1 MRPTITESLYDPKY
15 EHDACGVGFVANI
28 NGRREHRILAYA
40 LEALANLA
48 HRGALDAD
56 ASTGDGSGVL
66 TQLPLAFFQHEVE
79 RLHERLHKDT
89 DLGVGMIFMP
99 SGRDYQVGCRRLVEE
114 AAAQFDLLVL
124 GWRTVPINLSAL
136 GEKAGNTLP
145 KIEQILVS
153 RLSECDDLEFE
164 RRLFLARKVAESN
177 IRDRQISGFYIPSF
191 SSRTIVYKG
200 LLNAPDLGKFYLD
213 LQNPLYETALAIFH
227 QRYSTNTFPNW
238 QLAHPFRV
246 LAHNGEINTLSGNQI
261 WTRAREQELASPVWG
276 ERIELLKPIL
286 QPGGSDSACLDN
298 ALEMLQLS
306 GRDILHSV
314 MMLVPEVWENND
326 ELSPA
331 LKGFYRFHACL
342 NEPWD
347 GPAAL
352 VFSDGQYVGA
362 ALDRNGLRPARY
374 KIYDDGLMVLASE
387 VGVLPLDEKRV
398 TVKGRLGPGN
408 IIAIDTQAGKLLLDE
423 TIKARVAGRELYTE
437 WCKRQIFSLSDHAK
451 TFGQPTDNEASI
463 SDLTRRQITFGWDAE
478 ELREML
484 KPMAT
489 NGDEP
494 IGSMG
499 DDTPLAV
506 FSKRPRLLYDYFKQR
521 FAQVTNPPMDSIREK
536 IVMSVSTLLGRRL
549 SWLNESEAHAKL
561 VGIDSPF
568 LHNHELRALQNIA
581 DPALQSETIFCH
593 FDVDK
598 GVGQLEAALQS
609 ICAQAEH
616 AVDAGKTILVLSD
629 RRADETKV
637 SIPMLLAVGAVH
649 HHLIR
654 QGKRLRTSIVCES
667 GEARDVHQFACLIG
681 YGASAVN
688 PWLTIEIL
696 RQNVAAG
703 EYGSVAFEQALTN
716 FRHAIEH
723 GLMKVMAKMGI
734 STISSYRG
742 AQVFEAIGIS
752 REVID
757 QCFAGTSSA
766 IGGLRFRQI
775 AEDALRRH
783 HAAYG
788 AGEVPTLQEAGN
800 FRVAR
805 NGQGEFHATNPQ
817 VVTALHRFNKSASL
831 EDFAKYLEA
840 VERRVPVAPRD
851 LLRFKTTIPVSVEEV
866 ESIEK
871 IRRRFTTAGMS
882 LGALSPEAH
891 ECLAVA
897 MNSIG
902 GKSNSGEGGE
912 DTVRFKV
919 RPNGENANSAIK
931 QVASG
936 RFGVTPEY
944 LASAQE
950 LEIKMAQGS
959 KPGEGGQLPGHKVSP
974 LIAQLRHSVPG
985 VTLISPPPHHD
996 IYSIED
1002 LAQLIYDLKQ
1012 VNPRAKVCVKL
1023 VAVSG
1028 VGTIA
1033 AGVAKAY
1040 ADVILISGHDGGTG
1054 ASPLSSIKHAGC
1066 PFEFGIAEAHQTL
1079 MLNGLRSRVTLRTD
1093 GGLKTGRDIVLAA
1106 MLGAEEFNFGTAALI
1121 AAGCAMFR
1129 ICHTNRCPV
1138 GVATQDEELR
1148 KKYRGKPENVVAFFN
1163 GVAQEAR
1170 EILAQLGCRTLGDI
1184 VGRTDLLERRSLED
1198 FPEEIRGKVAS
1209 VNLDRLLYQVNATG
1223 ATSRIHTRERN
1234 ERFGDAALDDKI
1246 IADARP
1252 AFADRRQVELMYPID
1267 NTQRDIGTRLSGLI
1281 GYTFGDHGLPYGT
1294 IDITLRGSAG
1304 QSFGAFLANGVR
1316 LRLFGE
1322 ANDYVGK
1329 GMNGGEIILR
1339 PPEEC
1344 KLVWCENVLLGNTVM
1359 YGATGGRL
1367 FAAGMAGERFAVRN
1381 CGGVVVVE
1389 GVGDHG
1395 CEYMTA
1401 GKVVVL
1407 GRTGR
1412 NFAAGMSGGLAY
1424 VFDPQNVF
1432 SKHCNLAM
1440 VSLERLAEP
1449 DEIKQVQALIYAHL
1463 ERTESP
1469 RAGEILRHW
1478 PETVRQ
1484 FWRITP
1490 RPVPAKPADK
1500 PVPTLVEGHPKSVTV
1515 DGSKQPV
1522 AKLVISNKVDEAMH
1536 GNIDR
1541 KN

>member
-1 MRPTITESLYDPKY
+1 MPPATTPSLYDPKF

-28 NGRREHRILAYA
+28 NGRREHRILACA
-40 LEALANLA
+40 LQALANLA

-66 TQLPLAFFQHEVE
+66 AQLPHPFFRREMERCGGTLRSDSDLA
-79 RLHERLHKDT
+79 
-89 DLGVGMIFMP
+89 VGMVFLP
-99 SGRDYQVGCRRLVEE
+99 HDSRQAEDCRRGIEQAV
-114 AAAQFDLLVL
+114 ATFDLNLL
-124 GWRTVPINLSAL
+124 GWRPVPINLSAL
-136 GEKAGNTLP
+136 GQKAGNTLP

-153 RLSECDDLEFE
+153 RPEGCDDGEFE
-164 RRLFLARKVAESN
+164 RRLFLARKTAEN
-177 IRDRQISGFYIPSF
+177 RIRDQKIPGFYIPSF

-200 LLNAPDLGKFYLD
+200 LLNAPDLGRFYRD
-213 LQNPLYETALAIFH
+213 LQDPLFETALAIFH

-246 LAHNGEINTLSGNQI
+246 LAHNGEINTLPGNQI

-276 ERIELLKPIL
+276 DRIDLLKPIL
-286 QPGGSDSACLDN
+286 QPDGSDSANLDN
-298 ALEMLQLS
+298 VLEVLQLS

-314 MMLVPEVWENND
+314 MMLVPEAWENND
-326 ELSPA
+326 DLPPA

-352 VFSDGQYVGA
+352 VFSDGRYIGA

-387 VGVLPLDEKRV
+387 AGVLPLDEKRV
-398 TVKGRLGPGN
+398 TVKGRLGPGE
-408 IIAIDTQAGKLLLDE
+408 IIAIDTQTGKLLLDE
-423 TIKARVAGRELYTE
+423 TIKARVAGRKPYAE
-437 WCKRQIFSLSDHAK
+437 WCRRQIFPLSSHAVN
-451 TFGQPTDNEASI
+451 FALPANGEADVP
-463 SDLTRRQITFGWDAE
+463 DLTRRHILFGWDAE

-484 KPMAT
+484 KPMVT

-536 IVMSVSTLLGRRL
+536 IVMSLTTLLGRRR
-549 SWLNESEAHAKL
+549 SWLTESEAHAKL
-561 VGIDSPF
+561 VELDSPF
-568 LHNHELRALQNIA
+568 LCDHELQALRNIA
-581 DPALQSETIFCH
+581 DPAFRSETIYCH
-593 FDVDK
+593 FNADQ
-598 GVGQLEAALQS
+598 GAEQLETALQA
-609 ICAQAEH
+609 ICAQAER

-629 RRADETKV
+629 RQADETKV
-637 SIPMLLAVGAVH
+637 PVPMLLAAGAVH
-649 HHLIR
+649 HHLLR
-654 QGKRLRTSIVCES
+654 RGKRLRASIVCES
-667 GEARDVHQFACLIG
+667 GEVRDVHQFACLIG
-681 YGASAVN
+681 YGASAVH
-688 PWLTIEIL
+688 PWLTIETI
-696 RQNVAAG
+696 RQKVAAG
-703 EYGSVAFEQALTN
+703 EWGELTFAQALAN
-716 FRHAIEH
+716 FRNAIEH

-742 AQVFEAIGIS
+742 AQVFEAIGVS
-752 REVID
+752 SEVID
-757 QCFAGTSSA
+757 RCFHGTTSA
-766 IGGLRFRQI
+766 IGGVTFRQI

-783 HAAYG
+783 RAAYG
-788 AGEVPTLQEAGN
+788 PPEAPALEEGGN

-805 NGQGEFHATNPQ
+805 NGQGEFHATNLQ
-817 VVTALHRFNKSASL
+817 VVTALHRFTKTGSF
-831 EDFAKYLEA
+831 EEFAKYLET

-851 LLRFKTTIPVSVEEV
+851 LLKFKTTTPIPLEEV
-866 ESIEK
+866 EPIEK

-891 ECLAVA
+891 ECLAIA

-912 DTVRFKV
+912 DPARYKV
-919 RPNGENANSAIK
+919 RPNGQNANSAIK

-974 LIAQLRHSVPG
+974 LIAKLRHSVPG

-1012 VNPRAKVCVKL
+1012 ANPRAKICVKL
-1023 VAVSG
+1023 VAESG

-1033 AGVAKAY
+1033 AGVAKAA
-1040 ADVILISGHDGGTG
+1040 ADIILISGHDGGTG

-1079 MLNGLRSRVTLRTD
+1079 RLNGLRSRVTLRTD

-1106 MLGAEEFNFGTAALI
+1106 ILGAQEFNFGTAALI

-1163 GVAQEAR
+1163 GVAQEVR
-1170 EILAQLGCRTLGDI
+1170 EILARLGCRTLNEVI
-1184 VGRTDLLERRSLED
+1184 GRTDLLERRPLED
-1198 FPEEIRGKVAS
+1198 FPEEIRGKIAS
-1209 VNLDRLLYQVNATG
+1209 VNLDRLLYQVEATD
-1223 ATSRIHTRERN
+1223 TIPPSHPRNRN
-1234 ERFGDAALDDKI
+1234 ERFGDAAWDDKI

-1252 AFADRRQVELMYPID
+1252 ALLEGRPVRLTYFIN
-1267 NTQRDIGTRLSGLI
+1267 NTQRSLGTHLSGRIAQL
-1281 GYTFGDHGLPYGT
+1281 FGDRGLPDGT
-1294 IDITLRGSAG
+1294 IDITLHGSAG

-1339 PPEEC
+1339 PADDC
-1344 KLVWCENVLLGNTVM
+1344 KLIWSENVLLGNTVM

-1367 FAAGMAGERFAVRN
+1367 FAAGLAGERFAVRN
-1381 CGGVVVVE
+1381 CGGVAVVE

-1401 GKVVVL
+1401 GIVVVL

-1412 NFAAGMSGGLAY
+1412 NFAAGMSGGRAY
-1424 VFDPQNVF
+1424 VFDPQNDF
-1432 SKHCNLAM
+1432 PARCHRAM
-1440 VSLERLAEP
+1440 VAWERLSDPVEV
-1449 DEIKQVQALIYAHL
+1449 QRLQALIQAHG
-1463 ERTESP
+1463 EKTGSP
-1469 RAGEILRHW
+1469 RAADILRHW
-1478 PETVRQ
+1478 PETVKH
-1484 FWRITP
+1484 FWRVVP
-1490 RPVPAKPADK
+1490 RAAPIPSEPAR
-1500 PVPTLVEGHPKSVTV
+1500 LLERVEAKASALV
-1515 DGSKQPV
+1515 DGVGGDV
-1522 AKLVISNKVDEAMH
+1522 ALLVVQTKKI
-1536 GNIDR
+1536 R
-1541 KN
+1541 

>member
-1 MRPTITESLYDPKY
+1 MYPKTTQSLYDPKH

-40 LEALANLA
+40 LQALGNLA

-66 TQLPLAFFQHEVE
+66 TQLPHMLFRREVE
-79 RLHERLHKDT
+79 KLGGKLRKDS
-89 DLGVGMIFMP
+89 DLAVGMVFM
-99 SGRDYQVGCRRLVEE
+99 SHGKRYQNRSRRIVET
-114 AAAQFDLLVL
+114 AAIKFDLHVF
-124 GWRTVPINLSAL
+124 GWRTVPINLGAL

-145 KIEQILVS
+145 KIQQILIG
-153 RLSECDDLEFE
+153 RPDGCDDMEFE
-164 RRLFLARKVAESN
+164 RRLFLTRKTAERRVCDEK
-177 IRDRQISGFYIPSF
+177 IPGFYIPSF

-200 LLNAPDLGKFYLD
+200 LFNAPQLAKFYPD
-213 LQNPLYETALAIFH
+213 LEDPLYVTALAVFH

-238 QLAHPFRV
+238 QLAHPFRM
-246 LAHNGEINTLSGNQI
+246 LAHNGEINTLSGNKI

-298 ALEMLQLS
+298 VLEVLQLS

-314 MMLVPEVWENND
+314 MMLAPEAWENQD
-326 ELSPA
+326 DLPA
-331 LKGFYRFHACL
+331 SLQGFYRFHAGL

-352 VFSDGQYVGA
+352 IFSDGHYVGA

-374 KIYDDGLMVLASE
+374 KIYDDGLMVLGSE
-387 VGVLPLDEKRV
+387 AGLLPLDETKVV
-398 TVKGRLGPGN
+398 TKGRLGPGQ

-423 TIKARVAGRELYTE
+423 TIKARVAGRQPYAE
-437 WCKRQIFSLSDHAK
+437 WCRRQNFSLSDYAVSFALQPRDK
-451 TFGQPTDNEASI
+451 TDAQH
-463 SDLTRRQITFGWDAE
+463 LTRRQIAFGWDSE
-478 ELREML
+478 ELCEML
-484 KPMAT
+484 KPMVMS
-489 NGDEP
+489 GEEP

-506 FSKRPRLLYDYFKQR
+506 FSKQPRLLYDYLKQR
-521 FAQVTNPPMDSIREK
+521 FAQVTNPPMDSVREK
-536 IVMSVSTLLGRRL
+536 IVMSLSTYLGRRR
-549 SWLNESEAHAKL
+549 SWLTESEAHAKL
-561 VGIDSPF
+561 LRIDSPF
-568 LHNHELRALQNIA
+568 LLDHELKAVQNIA
-581 DPALQSETIFCH
+581 DPAFQGETIFCD
-593 FDVDK
+593 FTAQDSADN
-598 GVGQLEAALQS
+598 LETVLQS
-609 ICAQAEH
+609 ICVQAER
-616 AVDAGKTILVLSD
+616 AVDAGRTILVLSD
-629 RRADETKV
+629 RRTDAAKV
-637 SIPMLLAVGAVH
+637 PIPMLLAVGAVH
-649 HHLIR
+649 HHLMR
-654 QGKRLRTSIVCES
+654 HGKRLRASIVCET
-667 GEARDVHQFACLIG
+667 GEARDVHHFACLIG

-688 PWLTIEIL
+688 PYLAIETI
-696 RQNVAAG
+696 RKNVESG
-703 EYGSVAFEQALTN
+703 EYGNLTFDEALTN
-716 FRHAIEH
+716 LRRVIES
-723 GLMKVMAKMGI
+723 GLLKVMAKMGI

-742 AQVFEAIGIS
+742 AQVFEAIGLS
-752 REVID
+752 GEVIER
-757 QCFAGTSSA
+757 CFHGTPSPIS
-766 IGGLRFRQI
+766 GLTFRQI
-775 AEDALRRH
+775 GEDALRRH
-783 HAAYG
+783 HAAYD
-788 AGEVPTLQEAGN
+788 APETATLEEGGHY
-800 FRVAR
+800 RVAR
-805 NGQGEFHATNPQ
+805 GGQGEFHATNPQ
-817 VVTALHRFNKSASL
+817 VVTALHRFNKTGKP
-831 EDFAKYLEA
+831 EEFFKYLEA
-840 VERRVPVAPRD
+840 VEQRVPVAPRD
-851 LLRFKTTIPVSVEEV
+851 LLRFKTKTSVPLDEV
-866 ESIEK
+866 EPVEK

-891 ECLAVA
+891 ECLAIA

-912 DTVRFKV
+912 DSARFKV

-1023 VAVSG
+1023 VAESG

-1054 ASPLSSIKHAGC
+1054 ASPLSSIKHAGS
-1066 PFEFGIAEAHQTL
+1066 PFEIGIAEAHQTL
-1079 MLNGLRSRVTLRTD
+1079 MLNDLRSRVVLRTD
-1093 GGLKTGRDIVLAA
+1093 GGLKTGRDIVMAA
-1106 MLGAEEFNFGTAALI
+1106 ILGAEEFNFGTAALI

-1163 GVAQEAR
+1163 GVAQEVR
-1170 EILAQLGCRTLGDI
+1170 EILAQLGCRTLDEIIGS
-1184 VGRTDLLERRSLED
+1184 TDLVERRPLED
-1198 FPEEIRGKVAS
+1198 FPEEIRGKIAS
-1209 VNLDRLLYQVNATG
+1209 VNLDKLLYQVNTTG
-1223 ATSRIHTRERN
+1223 TASRIHTRERN

-1252 AFADRRQVELMYPID
+1252 ALTDNGRVKLAYQVD

-1281 GYTFGDHGLPYGT
+1281 GYTFGDRGLPEGA
-1294 IDITLRGSAG
+1294 IDITLNGSAG

-1329 GMNGGEIILR
+1329 GMNGGEIIIR
-1339 PPEEC
+1339 PPDGC
-1344 KLVWCENVLLGNTVM
+1344 KLVWAENILMGNTVM

-1381 CGGVVVVE
+1381 CGGVAVVE

-1401 GKVVVL
+1401 GTIMVL

-1424 VFDPQNVF
+1424 VFDPKNIF
-1432 SKHCNLAM
+1432 PKCCNPAM
-1440 VSLERLAEP
+1440 VIMERLSDPE
-1449 DEIKQVQALIYAHL
+1449 DSKRVQALIHAHL
-1463 ERTESP
+1463 ENTESP

-1478 PETVRQ
+1478 DEMAKQ
-1484 FWRITP
+1484 FWRVSP
-1490 RPVPAKPADK
+1490 RPVKATPAKKVAAVPMAGLPKPA
-1500 PVPTLVEGHPKSVTV
+1500 TV
-1515 DGSKQPV
+1515 DGFESGVAQLASKT
-1522 AKLVISNKVDEAMH
+1522 D
-1536 GNIDR
+1536 
-1541 KN
+1541 

>member
-1 MRPTITESLYDPKY
+1 MYPRTIQSLYDPKF
-15 EHDACGVGFVANI
+15 EHDACGVGFIANI

-40 LEALANLA
+40 LQALGNLA

-66 TQLPLAFFQHEVE
+66 TQLPHALFRREVE
-79 RLHERLHKDT
+79 KLGGKLRKDS
-89 DLGVGMIFMP
+89 DLAVGMVFM
-99 SGRDYQVGCRRLVEE
+99 SHGKRYQTRSRRLVEE
-114 AAAQFDLLVL
+114 AAAKFDLHVF
-124 GWRTVPINLSAL
+124 GWRTVPINLGAL

-145 KIEQILVS
+145 KIQQIIVG
-153 RLSECDDLEFE
+153 RPDGCDNMEFE
-164 RRLFLARKVAESN
+164 RRLFLARKTAESDV
-177 IRDRQISGFYIPSF
+177 RDRKIPGFYIPSF

-200 LLNAPDLGKFYLD
+200 LLNAPDLAKFYPD
-213 LQNPLYETALAIFH
+213 LQDPFYETALAIFH

-246 LAHNGEINTLSGNQI
+246 LAHNGEINTLSGNEI

-276 ERIELLKPIL
+276 DWIELLKPIL
-286 QPGGSDSACLDN
+286 QSGGSDSACLDN
-298 ALEMLQLS
+298 ALEVLQLS

-314 MMLVPEVWENND
+314 MMLVPEAWEKSED
-326 ELSPA
+326 LSPA
-331 LKGFYRFHACL
+331 LKGFYQFHTCL

-352 VFSDGQYVGA
+352 VFSDGHYVGA

-374 KIYDDGLMVLASE
+374 KIYEDGLMVLASE
-387 VGVLPLDEKRV
+387 AGTLPLDEKRV
-398 TVKGRLGPGN
+398 TVKGRLGPGK

-423 TIKARVAGRELYTE
+423 TIKARVAGRKPYAE
-437 WCKRQIFSLSDHAK
+437 WCRQQILSLSDYAISF
-451 TFGQPTDNEASI
+451 TLQPGAETTAPNWM
-463 SDLTRRQITFGWDAE
+463 RRQIAFGWDNE

-484 KPMAT
+484 KPMVIS
-489 NGDEP
+489 GEEP

-499 DDTPLAV
+499 DDTPLAI
-506 FSKRPRLLYDYFKQR
+506 FSKQPRLLYDYFKQR

-536 IVMSVSTLLGRRL
+536 IVMSLSTCMGRRR
-549 SWLNESEAHAKL
+549 SWLTESEAHAKL
-561 VGIDSPF
+561 IGLDSPF
-568 LHNHELRALQNIA
+568 LLDYELKALQNIG
-581 DPALQSETIFCH
+581 DPAFRSETIFCH
-593 FDVDK
+593 FSATEGADH
-598 GVGQLEAALQS
+598 LEVALQS
-609 ICAQAEH
+609 ICAQAER
-616 AVDAGKTILVLSD
+616 AVDAGQTILVLSD
-629 RRADETKV
+629 RLADETKV
-637 SIPMLLAVGAVH
+637 PAPMLLAVGAVH
-649 HHLIR
+649 HHLMR
-654 QGKRLRTSIVCES
+654 QGKRLRVSIVCES

-688 PWLTIEIL
+688 PWLTIAML
-696 RQNVAAG
+696 RQNAAVG
-703 EYGSVAFEQALTN
+703 EYGNLMFEQALAN
-716 FRHAIEH
+716 FRSAIEH

-742 AQVFEAIGIS
+742 AQVFEAIGLS
-752 REVID
+752 AEVID
-757 QCFAGTSSA
+757 RCFHGTASPIS
-766 IGGLRFRQI
+766 GLTFRQI

-783 HAAYG
+783 QTAYG
-788 AGEVPTLQEAGN
+788 TPETPMLKDGGHY
-800 FRVAR
+800 RVAR
-805 NGQGEFHATNPQ
+805 GGQGEFHATNPQ
-817 VVTALHRFNKSASL
+817 VVTALHRFNKTGSF
-831 EDFAKYLEA
+831 EEFAKYLES

-851 LLRFKTTIPVSVEEV
+851 LLRFKSKTPVPVNEV
-866 ESIEK
+866 ESVEK

-891 ECLAVA
+891 ECLAIA

-912 DTVRFKV
+912 DSARFKI
-919 RPNGENANSAIK
+919 RLNGQNANSAIK

-1023 VAVSG
+1023 VAESG

-1054 ASPLSSIKHAGC
+1054 ASPLSSIKHAGS
-1066 PFEFGIAEAHQTL
+1066 PFEIGIAEAHQTL
-1079 MLNGLRSRVTLRTD
+1079 MLNNLRSRVVLRTD
-1093 GGLKTGRDIVLAA
+1093 GGLKTGRDIVMAA
-1106 MLGAEEFNFGTAALI
+1106 ILGAEEFNFGTAALI

-1163 GVAQEAR
+1163 GVAQEVR
-1170 EILAQLGCRTLGDI
+1170 EILAQLGCRTLNEAI
-1184 VGRTDLLERRSLED
+1184 GRTDLVERRPLED
-1198 FPEEIRGKVAS
+1198 FPEEIRGKIAS
-1209 VNLDRLLYQVNATG
+1209 VNLDRLLCQVDTTG
-1223 ATSRIHTRERN
+1223 TASRIHTRERN

-1246 IADARP
+1246 IADTRP
-1252 AFADRRQVELMYPID
+1252 ALADKGRVKLAYRVD

-1281 GYTFGDHGLPYGT
+1281 GYTFGDRGLPEGA
-1294 IDITLRGSAG
+1294 IDITLHGSAG

-1329 GMNGGEIILR
+1329 GMSGGEIIIR
-1339 PPEEC
+1339 PPDNC
-1344 KLVWCENVLLGNTVM
+1344 KLVWAENILMGNTVM
-1359 YGATGGRL
+1359 Y
-1367 FAAGMAGERFAVRN
+1367 
-1381 CGGVVVVE
+1381 
-1389 GVGDHG
+1389 
-1395 CEYMTA
+1395 
-1401 GKVVVL
+1401 
-1407 GRTGR
+1407 
-1412 NFAAGMSGGLAY
+1412 
-1424 VFDPQNVF
+1424 
-1432 SKHCNLAM
+1432 
-1440 VSLERLAEP
+1440 
-1449 DEIKQVQALIYAHL
+1449 
-1463 ERTESP
+1463 
-1469 RAGEILRHW
+1469 
-1478 PETVRQ
+1478 
-1484 FWRITP
+1484 
-1490 RPVPAKPADK
+1490 
-1500 PVPTLVEGHPKSVTV
+1500 
-1515 DGSKQPV
+1515 
-1522 AKLVISNKVDEAMH
+1522 
-1536 GNIDR
+1536 
-1541 KN
+1541 

>member
-1 MRPTITESLYDPKY
+1 MNKMQPTTQSLYDPKF

-40 LEALANLA
+40 LQALANLA

-66 TQLPLAFFQHEVE
+66 TQLPHGFFRRDVE
-79 RLHERLHKDT
+79 RLHGRPRKDT
-89 DLGVGMIFMP
+89 DLGVGMVFMP
-99 SGRDYQVGCRRLVEE
+99 NSRGYGVGCRRLVEQ
-114 AAAQFDLLVL
+114 AAIRFDLHIL
-124 GWRTVPINLSAL
+124 GWRAVPINLSAL

-153 RLSECDDLEFE
+153 RPDGCDDMEFE
-164 RRLFLARKVAESN
+164 RRLFLARKIAEDSVH
-177 IRDRQISGFYIPSF
+177 DRRIPGFYIPSF

-213 LQNPLYETALAIFH
+213 LQDPLFETALAIFH

-261 WTRAREQELASPVWG
+261 WTRAREQELASLVWG
-276 ERIELLKPIL
+276 DRIDLLKPIL
-286 QPGGSDSACLDN
+286 QPGGSDSANLDN
-298 ALEMLQLS
+298 VLEVLQLS
-306 GRDILHSV
+306 GRDILHSI
-314 MMLVPEVWENND
+314 MMLVPEAWENND
-326 ELSPA
+326 DLSLA

-352 VFSDGQYVGA
+352 IFSDGHYVGA

-387 VGVLPLDEKRV
+387 AGVLPLDEKRV
-398 TVKGRLGPGN
+398 TVKGRLGPGK

-423 TIKARVAGRELYTE
+423 TIKARVAGRQPYAE
-437 WCKRQIFSLSDHAK
+437 WCHRQIFSLSSHAK
-451 TFGQPTDNEASI
+451 NFAQSTEGEPSI
-463 SDLTRRQITFGWDAE
+463 PNLTRRQMAFGWDAE

-484 KPMAT
+484 KPMVT

-536 IVMSVSTLLGRRL
+536 IVMSLSTYLGRRR
-549 SWLNESEAHAKL
+549 SWLTESEAHAKL

-568 LHNHELRALQNIA
+568 LCDHELKALQNIA
-581 DPALQSETIFCH
+581 DPAFRSETIYCH
-593 FDVDK
+593 FDADK
-598 GVGQLEAALQS
+598 GVGQLEAALRS
-609 ICAQAEH
+609 ICSQAER
-616 AVDAGKTILVLSD
+616 AMDTGKTILVLSD
-629 RRADETKV
+629 RQADETKV
-637 SIPMLLAVGAVH
+637 PVPMLLAVGAVH
-649 HHLIR
+649 HHLLR
-654 QGKRLRTSIVCES
+654 RGKRLRASIVCES
-667 GEARDVHQFACLIG
+667 GEVRDVHQFACLIG
-681 YGASAVN
+681 YGASAVH
-688 PWLTIEIL
+688 PWLTIETI
-696 RQNVAAG
+696 RQSVAAG
-703 EYGSVAFEQALTN
+703 EYGYLTFEQAQAT
-716 FRHAIEH
+716 FRDAIEH
-723 GLMKVMAKMGI
+723 GLMKVTAKMGI

-742 AQVFEAIGIS
+742 AQVFEAIGVS
-752 REVID
+752 SEVID
-757 QCFAGTSSA
+757 RCFHGTTSA
-766 IGGLRFRQI
+766 IGGLTFKQI

-788 AGEVPTLQEAGN
+788 TTEAPALEEGGN
-800 FRVAR
+800 YRVAR

-817 VVTALHRFNKSASL
+817 VVTALHRFNKTGSL
-831 EDFAKYLEA
+831 EEFSKYLEA

-851 LLRFKTTIPVSVEEV
+851 LLQFKTKTPVPLEEV
-866 ESIEK
+866 EPIEQ

-891 ECLAVA
+891 ECLAIA

-912 DTVRFKV
+912 DSTRYKV
-919 RPNGENANSAIK
+919 RPNGQNANSAIK

-950 LEIKMAQGS
+950 VEIKMAQGS

-1023 VAVSG
+1023 VAESG

-1106 MLGAEEFNFGTAALI
+1106 ILGAEEFNFGTAALI

-1148 KKYRGKPENVVAFFN
+1148 KKYRGKPENVVNFFN
-1163 GVAQEAR
+1163 GLAQEVR
-1170 EILAQLGCRTLGDI
+1170 EILAQLGCRTLNEVI
-1184 VGRTDLLERRSLED
+1184 GRTDLLERRPLED
-1198 FPEEIRGKVAS
+1198 FPDEIRGKIAS
-1209 VNLDRLLYQVNATG
+1209 VNLDKLLYQVDATG
-1223 ATSRIHTRERN
+1223 STPRIHTRERN

-1252 AFADRRQVELMYPID
+1252 ALTDRRRVDLFYPVD

-1281 GYTFGDHGLPYGT
+1281 GYTFGDRGLPDGM
-1294 IDITLRGSAG
+1294 IDITLHGSAG

-1339 PPEEC
+1339 PADDC
-1344 KLVWCENVLLGNTVM
+1344 KLIWSENVLLGNTVM

-1381 CGGVVVVE
+1381 CGGVAVVE

-1401 GKVVVL
+1401 GTVVVL

-1412 NFAAGMSGGLAY
+1412 NLAAGMSGGMAY

-1432 SKHCNLAM
+1432 HKHSNPAM
-1440 VSLERLAEP
+1440 VSPERLS
-1449 DEIKQVQALIYAHL
+1449 DLNEIKRLQELIYAHL
-1463 ERTESP
+1463 ENTKSP

-1478 PETVRQ
+1478 PEAVKH
-1484 FWRITP
+1484 FWRVVP
-1490 RPVPAKPADK
+1490 HPAPAKPGER
-1500 PVPTLVEGHPKSVTV
+1500 PTLPLVKSQPKTAPV
-1515 DGSKQPV
+1515 DGVVRHV
-1522 AKLVISNKVDEAMH
+1522 AQLAVQTK
-1536 GNIDR
+1536 
-1541 KN
+1541 

>member
-1 MRPTITESLYDPKY
+1 MKMQPTTTQSLYDPKF

-28 NGRREHRILAYA
+28 NGRHEHRILAYA

-66 TQLPLAFFQHEVE
+66 TQLPHSLFQCDVE
-79 RLHERLHKDT
+79 RLHGRFRKET
-89 DLGVGMIFMP
+89 DLGVGMVFMP
-99 SGRDYQVGCRRLVEE
+99 NSRGYQVSCRHLVEQ
-114 AAAQFDLLVL
+114 AVARFDLHVL
-124 GWRTVPINLSAL
+124 GWRTVPINLGAL

-145 KIEQILVS
+145 KIEQILVG
-153 RLSECDDLEFE
+153 RPDGCDDLEFE
-164 RRLFLARKVAESN
+164 RRLLLARKVAESAV
-177 IRDRQISGFYIPSF
+177 RDRRFPGFYIPSF

-200 LLNAPDLGKFYLD
+200 LLNAPDLGKFYFD
-213 LQNPLYETALAIFH
+213 LQDPLYETALAVFH

-246 LAHNGEINTLSGNQI
+246 LAHNGEINTLSGNLI
-261 WTRAREQELASPVWG
+261 WTRAREQELTSPEWADQV
-276 ERIELLKPIL
+276 ELLKPIL
-286 QPGGSDSACLDN
+286 QPNGSDSACLDN
-298 ALEMLQLS
+298 VLEVLQLS

-314 MMLVPEVWENND
+314 MMLMPEAWEQND
-326 ELSPA
+326 DLLPA
-331 LKGFYRFHACL
+331 LKGFYRYHACL

-352 VFSDGQYVGA
+352 VFSDGHYVGA

-387 VGVLPLDEKRV
+387 AGVLPLDEKHV
-398 TVKGRLGPGN
+398 TVKGQLGPGK
-408 IIAIDTQAGKLLLDE
+408 IIAIDTQAGRLLLNE
-423 TIKARVAGRELYTE
+423 TIKARVTGREPYAE
-437 WCKRQIFSLSDHAK
+437 WCQRQILSLSNHAK
-451 TFGQPTDNEASI
+451 NFAQQQSEPVVPN
-463 SDLTRRQITFGWDAE
+463 LTRQQVVFGWDAE

-484 KPMAT
+484 KPMVT

-536 IVMSVSTLLGRRL
+536 IVMSLTTLLGRRR
-549 SWLNESEAHAKL
+549 SWLTESEAHAKL
-561 VGIDSPF
+561 IELASPF
-568 LHNHELRALQNIA
+568 LDDQEFAALRTIP
-581 DPALQSETIFCH
+581 DPAFQSETIFCH
-593 FDVDK
+593 FNADQGAK
-598 GVGQLEAALQS
+598 QLETALRA
-609 ICAQAEH
+609 ICAQAER
-616 AVDAGKTILVLSD
+616 AVDAGKTILILSD
-629 RRADETKV
+629 RQTDETKV
-637 SIPMLLAVGAVH
+637 PVPMLLAVGAVH
-649 HHLIR
+649 HHLLR
-654 QGKRLRTSIVCES
+654 QGKRLRASIVCES

-681 YGASAVN
+681 YGASAIN
-688 PWLTIEIL
+688 PWLTLAII
-696 RQNVAAG
+696 RQNAAAG
-703 EYGSVAFEQALTN
+703 EYGSLTFEQVLAN
-716 FRHAIEH
+716 FRKATEH

-734 STISSYRG
+734 SSIGSYRG
-742 AQVFEAIGIS
+742 AQVFEAIGVS
-752 REVID
+752 HEVID
-757 QCFAGTSSA
+757 HCFHGTTSA
-766 IGGLRFRQI
+766 ISGLTFPQI

-783 HAAYG
+783 RAAYATPETPPLEEG
-788 AGEVPTLQEAGN
+788 GN

-805 NGQGEFHATNPQ
+805 GGQGEFHATNPQ
-817 VVTALHRFNKSASL
+817 VVTALHRFNKSATL

-851 LLRFKTTIPVSVEEV
+851 LLRFKTWTPVPLEEV
-866 ESIEK
+866 EPIEK

-891 ECLAVA
+891 ECLAIA

-912 DTVRFKV
+912 DPARYKV
-919 RPNGENANSAIK
+919 RSNGQNANSAIK

-959 KPGEGGQLPGHKVSP
+959 KPGEGGQLPGHKVSS

-1023 VAVSG
+1023 VAESG

-1163 GVAQEAR
+1163 GVAQEVR
-1170 EILAQLGCRTLGDI
+1170 EILAQLGCHTLDEI
-1184 VGRTDLLERRSLED
+1184 IGRTDLLERRPLED
-1198 FPEEIRGKVAS
+1198 FPEEVRGKIAS
-1209 VNLDRLLYQVNATG
+1209 VNLDRLLYQVDAIG
-1223 ATSRIHTRERN
+1223 SAPRIHTRERN

-1246 IADARP
+1246 ITDARP
-1252 AFADRRQVELMYPID
+1252 ALADRRRVELVYPVD

-1281 GYTFGDHGLPYGT
+1281 GYTFGDRGLPDGT
-1294 IDITLRGSAG
+1294 IDITLHGSAG
-1304 QSFGAFLANGVR
+1304 QSLGAFLANGVR

-1329 GMNGGEIILR
+1329 GMNGGEIVLR
-1339 PPEEC
+1339 PPEDC
-1344 KLVWCENVLLGNTVM
+1344 NLVWSENVLLGNTVL
-1359 YGATGGRL
+1359 YGATGGRF
-1367 FAAGMAGERFAVRN
+1367 FAAGVAGERFAVRN
-1381 CGGVVVVE
+1381 CGAVAVVE
-1389 GVGDHG
+1389 GVGNHG

-1401 GKVVVL
+1401 GTVVVL

-1432 SKHCNLAM
+1432 PRQCNRAM
-1440 VSLERLAEP
+1440 VELERLSQP
-1449 DEIKQVQALIYAHL
+1449 DEIKRLQSLIYSHL
-1463 ERTESP
+1463 ENTESP
-1469 RAGEILRHW
+1469 RADEILRHW
-1478 PETVRQ
+1478 PEAVKH
-1484 FWRITP
+1484 FWCVIP
-1490 RPVPAKPADK
+1490 RPAQVKPADK
-1500 PVPTLVEGHPKSVTV
+1500 PNLPSVESRPKQATV
-1515 DGSKQPV
+1515 DGFERRV
-1522 AKLVISNKVDEAMH
+1522 AQLEA
-1536 GNIDR
+1536 R
-1541 KN
+1541 TK

>member
-1 MRPTITESLYDPKY
+1 MKQMQPTTTQSLYDPKL
-15 EHDACGVGFVANI
+15 EHDACGVGFVANV
-28 NGRREHRILAYA
+28 NGQREHRILAYA
-40 LEALANLA
+40 LQALGNLA

-66 TQLPLAFFQHEVE
+66 TQLPHALFRRDVE
-79 RLHERLHKDT
+79 RLHGRLRKEI
-89 DLGVGMIFMP
+89 DLGVGMVFMP
-99 SGRDYQVGCRRLVEE
+99 NSRGYQVGCRRLVEE
-114 AAAQFDLLVL
+114 AVARFDLHIL
-124 GWRTVPINLSAL
+124 GWRAVPINLGAL

-145 KIEQILVS
+145 KIQQILVG
-153 RLSECDDLEFE
+153 RPDGCDDIEFE

-177 IRDRQISGFYIPSF
+177 IRDRKIPGFYIPSF

-200 LLNAPDLGKFYLD
+200 LLNAPDLGKFYPD
-213 LQNPLYETALAIFH
+213 LLNPLYDTALAIFH

-261 WTRAREQELASPVWG
+261 WTRAREQELTSPVWG
-276 ERIELLKPIL
+276 DRIELLKPIL
-286 QPGGSDSACLDN
+286 QPEGSDSACLDN
-298 ALEMLQLS
+298 VLEVLQLS

-314 MMLVPEVWENND
+314 MMLVPEAWENNND
-326 ELSPA
+326 LSPA

-387 VGVLPLDEKRV
+387 AGVLPLDEKRV
-398 TVKGRLGPGN
+398 TVKGRLGPGK
-408 IIAIDTQAGKLLLDE
+408 IIAVDTEAGKLLLDE
-423 TIKARVAGRELYTE
+423 TIKARVAGREPYAE
-437 WCKRQIFSLSDHAK
+437 WCQRHIFSLSDHAAG
-451 TFGQPTDNEASI
+451 FGRQTNDEVHAQ
-463 SDLTRRQITFGWDAE
+463 DLTRQQVAFGWDSE

-484 KPMAT
+484 KPMIT

-536 IVMSVSTLLGRRL
+536 IVMSLSTCLGRRR
-549 SWLNESEAHAKL
+549 SWLTESEAHAKL
-561 VGIDSPF
+561 IGIDSPF
-568 LHNHELRALQNIA
+568 LFDHELKALQNIA
-581 DPALQSETIFCH
+581 DPAFRSETIDCH
-593 FDVDK
+593 FNADQ
-598 GVGQLEAALQS
+598 GAEQIETALQS
-609 ICAQAEH
+609 ISSQAER
-616 AVDAGKTILVLSD
+616 AVDDGRTILVLSD
-629 RRADETKV
+629 RQTDETKV
-637 SIPMLLAVGAVH
+637 PIPMLLAVGAVH
-649 HHLIR
+649 HHLMR
-654 QGKRLRTSIVCES
+654 RGKRLRTSIVCES
-667 GEARDVHQFACLIG
+667 GEVRDVHQFACLIG

-688 PWLTIEIL
+688 PYLTIGTI
-696 RQNVAAG
+696 RQNVEAG
-703 EYGSVAFEQALTN
+703 EYGSLTFEQALTN
-716 FRHAIEH
+716 FRGAIEH

-742 AQVFEAIGIS
+742 AQVFEAIGLS
-752 REVID
+752 LGVINY
-757 QCFAGTSSA
+757 CFHSTASP
-766 IGGLRFRQI
+766 IDGLTFRQI

-783 HAAYG
+783 RAAYG
-788 AGEVPTLQEAGN
+788 TPEAPVLEEGGN
-800 FRVAR
+800 YRVAR
-805 NGQGEFHATNPQ
+805 GGQGEFHATNPQ
-817 VVTALHRFNKSASL
+817 VVTALHRFNKTGSL
-831 EDFAKYLEA
+831 EEFSKYLEA

-851 LLRFKTTIPVSVEEV
+851 LLRFKDKRPVLLEEV
-866 ESIEK
+866 ESVEK

-891 ECLAVA
+891 ECLAIA

-912 DTVRFKV
+912 DSARYKV
-919 RPNGENANSAIK
+919 RPNGQNANSAIK

-950 LEIKMAQGS
+950 LEIKIAQGS

-1023 VAVSG
+1023 VAESG

-1148 KKYRGKPENVVAFFN
+1148 KKYRGKPENVVSFFN
-1163 GVAQEAR
+1163 GVAQEVR
-1170 EILAQLGCRTLGDI
+1170 EILAQLGCRTLDEI
-1184 VGRTDLLERRSLED
+1184 IGRTDLLERRPLED
-1198 FPEEIRGKVAS
+1198 FPEEVRGKIAS
-1209 VNLDRLLYQVNATG
+1209 VNLNKLLYQVDATG
-1223 ATSRIHTRERN
+1223 AMPRFHTRERN

-1252 AFADRRQVELMYPID
+1252 ALADHRRVELFYHVD

-1281 GYTFGDHGLPYGT
+1281 GYTLGDRGLPDGA

-1329 GMNGGEIILR
+1329 GMNGGEIIIR
-1339 PPEEC
+1339 PTEDC
-1344 KLVWCENVLLGNTVM
+1344 RLVWSENVLLGNTVM

-1367 FAAGMAGERFAVRN
+1367 FAAGTAGERFAVRN
-1381 CGGVVVVE
+1381 CGGVAVVE

-1401 GKVVVL
+1401 GTVVVL
-1407 GRTGR
+1407 GQTGH
-1412 NFAAGMSGGLAY
+1412 NFAAGISGGLAY
-1424 VFDPQNVF
+1424 VFDPKNDF
-1432 SKHCNLAM
+1432 PKHCNSAM
-1440 VSLERLAEP
+1440 VSLERLSRP
-1449 DEIKQVQALIYAHL
+1449 DEIKRVQELIYAHL
-1463 ERTESP
+1463 ENTDSP

-1478 PETVRQ
+1478 PETVRK
-1484 FWRITP
+1484 FWRVAP
-1490 RPVPAKPADK
+1490 CPAPAKPADNPVLRLAETRPK
-1500 PVPTLVEGHPKSVTV
+1500 PVEV
-1515 DGSKQPV
+1515 DGFKRGV
-1522 AKLVISNKVDEAMH
+1522 AQLVIQTK
-1536 GNIDR
+1536 
-1541 KN
+1541 